1 MHRAYT
7 LSFTVTLIFVG
18 GTPASLADSNFL
30 NAYKIRGCGAGPGY
44 ATSID
49 EMRLQT
55 LSKGLSRDIKA
66 KLTTRAMIGAPD
78 VESVKRYLLRR
89 FDGRFATCNLILMP
103 DGTIADLKVATSSL
117 VPTVDPDALSIVRS
131 GEPFDRSRKGKIEA
145 YSITFPYV
153 DISSIPIPPSFVEP
167 DADKAQNPPI
177 P

>member
-7 LSFTVTLIFVG
+7 LSFAVTLIFVG

-44 ATSID
+44 AISID
-49 EMRLQT
+49 EMRLRT
-55 LSKGLSRDIKA
+55 LSKGLGKDIKA
-66 KLTTRAMIGAPD
+66 KLTMCAMIGAPD

-89 FDGRFATCNLILMP
+89 SCNLILMP

-117 VPTVDPDALSIVRS
+117 VPTVDADALSIVRS
-131 GEPFDRSRKGKIEA
+131 GEPFARSRKGKIEA
-145 YSITFPYV
+145 YSIMFPYV

-167 DADKAQNPPI
+167 DADKAQSPPI